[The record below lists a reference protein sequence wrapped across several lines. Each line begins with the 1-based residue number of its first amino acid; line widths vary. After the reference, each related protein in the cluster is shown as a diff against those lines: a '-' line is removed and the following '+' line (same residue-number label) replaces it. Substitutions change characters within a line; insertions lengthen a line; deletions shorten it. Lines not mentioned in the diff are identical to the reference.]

1 MVIETPRVQ
10 PAQEVEKRKASE
22 DKLNKYERKTLL
34 YDFIHDPDSPLRRP
48 AFWFYVALV
57 V

>member
-10 PAQEVEKRKASE
+10 PAQEIEKRKASE
-22 DKLNKYERKTLL
+22 DKLNKFVRKLL

-48 AFWFYVALV
+48 AFWFYVFV